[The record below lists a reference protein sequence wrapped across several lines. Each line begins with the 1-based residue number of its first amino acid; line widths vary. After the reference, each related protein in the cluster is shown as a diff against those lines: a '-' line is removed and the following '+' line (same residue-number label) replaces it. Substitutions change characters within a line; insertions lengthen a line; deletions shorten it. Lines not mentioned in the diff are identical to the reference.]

1 MPSLPSLPAFEDSA
15 GNVSESEAES
25 DNRMLSTVYSEPEE
39 DLAPVQSTPAP
50 ISSRTMAS
58 TARIPSS
65 TSSTARFASSIA
77 SRSANGQ
84 SGNYGSAS
92 LSGATSASAIKGRG
106 QESFDASA
114 IPFLPDS
121 TEASG
126 DEEREVGSGRQLF
139 RKSKD
144 SVSDMYLP
152 PEEEAGE
159 PEYSL
164 TDALESVSRTG
175 SPFAQDLDER
185 RSGRGSNMTP
195 KKAYDYSVALRSEP
209 KVRRLIFHSIIGHE
223 LSTKGL
229 SRRQISQC

>member
-15 GNVSESEAES
+15 GNASESEAES
-25 DNRMLSTVYSEPEE
+25 ENRMLSTVYSEPEE

-77 SRSANGQ
+77 SRSANGR
-84 SGNYGSAS
+84 SENYGSAS
-92 LSGATSASAIKGRG
+92 LSRVTSASAVKGQR
-106 QESFDASA
+106 QESFDASI
-114 IPFLPDS
+114 IPSLPDS

-126 DEEREVGSGRQLF
+126 DEERGERNGRQSF

-144 SVSDMYLP
+144 SVPDMYLP
-152 PEEEAGE
+152 PEGEAGE

-164 TDALESVSRTG
+164 TEALESVSRAG
-175 SPFAQDLDER
+175 SPFAHDLDEH
-185 RSGRGSNMTP
+185 RSGLASHMTP
-195 KKAYDYSVALRSEP
+195 NKAYDYSVALRSEP
-209 KVRRLIFHSIIGHE
+209 KV
-223 LSTKGL
+223 
-229 SRRQISQC
+229 